1 MERTVGDT
9 ELEIDRLFTPH
20 AAPRSI
26 PKQLVGLTVTGQLS
40 RQSKVGR
47 SRHEATPT
55 ACV

>member
-47 SRHEATPT
+47 SRHEATST